1 MTRPPSSAKA
11 AAAPLVVGTGL
22 VALDVVLSKAQ
33 PNNPRYW
40 AGGTCGNV
48 LTILRYLGW
57 RSSPIA
63 RLRPGGA
70 TNRLLADLS
79 RWGVGCEFVSVADD
93 GSTPIIVQR
102 IGRNA
107 AGEPYHT
114 FSWRCPNCGSRL
126 PSYKPV
132 LATEAA
138 TIASGLRKPRVFF
151 LDRLS
156 RGALVLA
163 EAASE
168 AGAAVVF
175 EPSSVSSPAMFRE
188 AWAIADVVK
197 YSHERLQE
205 LPEDLDS
212 ATGPNLLVETLGSEG
227 LRYRARLRGSRIKW
241 QRLDALEA
249 PILRD
254 AAGAG
259 DWCTAG
265 IIHKLFPRQSA
276 VWDKLTDNALRNAI
290 RYGQALA
297 AWACGFEGARGGMYE
312 VEHAQ
317 FERDVSAI
325 LTDGAASAIG
335 TDRPDSTSAGITC
348 LCPSC
353 ELPDRAA
360 RIVRKA
366 VRRNVPLQVSSFA
379 SR

>member
-1 MTRPPSSAKA
+1 MTRHPSNTTT
-11 AAAPLVVGTGL
+11 APLVVGTGL

-33 PNNPRYW
+33 PSNPRYW

-48 LTILRYLGW
+48 LTILSYLGW

-70 TNRLLADLS
+70 ASRLLADLR
-79 RWGVGCEFVSVADD
+79 RWGVGCDFVNVADD

-114 FSWRCPNCGSRL
+114 FSWRCPKCGSRL
-126 PSYKPV
+126 PNYKPV
-132 LATEAA
+132 LATEVA
-138 TIASGLRKPRVFF
+138 TIASGLKKPRVFF
-151 LDRLS
+151 IDRLS
-156 RGALVLA
+156 RGAVVLA
-163 EAASE
+163 RAASE

-175 EPSSVSSPAMFRE
+175 EPSSVSSPALFRE
-188 AWAIADVVK
+188 AWAIADIVK

-212 ATGPNLLVETLGSEG
+212 TTGPKLLIETLGSEG
-227 LRYRARLRGSRIKW
+227 LRYRARLRGSRSRW
-241 QRLDALEA
+241 QRLNALA
-249 PILRD
+249 TPILRD

-265 IIHKLFPRQSA
+265 IIQKLFSKTSK
-276 VWDKLTDNALRNAI
+276 VWDKLTDDTLRNAI

-312 VEHAQ
+312 VEKAQ

-325 LTDGAASAIG
+325 LGADAGRARG
-335 TDRPDSTSAGITC
+335 TDRPDSASADIAC

-353 ELPDRAA
+353 ELPNRST
-360 RIVRKA
+360 RIVRKTVA
-366 VRRNVPLQVSSFA
+366 GRRLSLQNSSVA